1 MKEIIKQLFFSWKFK
16 RSVKKADEMHRLTA
30 LKYFVIV
37 LNGKL
42 KVVAKQDIKRLIRT
56 RYFRKGTRVEQIEE
70 RALYI
75 TR

>member
-42 KVVAKQDIKRLIRT
+42 KVVAKQDIKRLIRM
-56 RYFRKGTRVEQIEE
+56 R
-70 RALYI
+70 
-75 TR
+75 